1 MNYEFKTEMIDQL
14 KAALGNDTADDLKN
28 VMSLMHEEMKKQDA
42 AQEKTRVKAVS
53 TILDTIVA
61 LHPEFSELS
70 FMAMKNIVNK
80 HIDYMVAEIAW
91 AEKNQIDT
99 LQVRSFENRKGAES

>member
-42 AQEKTRVKAVS
+42 TQEKARVKAIS
-53 TILDTIVA
+53 TILDTIII
-61 LHPEFSELS
+61 LHPEFSKLP
-70 FMAMKNIVNK
+70 FLAMKNIVNK
-80 HIDYMVAEIAW
+80 HIDYMIAEIAW
-91 AEKNQIDT
+91 YEKQSQEQKTNEI
-99 LQVRSFENRKGAES
+99 LERGYF